1 MGLAITIVVLRLLVP
16 RIWEGLESTILQ
28 FLELSQVL
36 MAHAETV
43 LNGGLRML

>member
-16 RIWEGLESTILQ
+16 KIWEGLEGTIVQ
-28 FLELSQVL
+28 FFELAQVL

-43 LNGGLRML
+43 VTGGLRML